1 MAQIHESRRSR
12 FMEAM
17 EEGAAALIVS
27 QPELIRNNDTMYEYR
42 QNSDLF
48 YLSGFEE
55 PEAALLFLPKHPEH
69 RFVMFLRPRDPEKE
83 VWTGRRAGVDGARS
97 NFGADVSHT
106 IAELGELLPKYL
118 EGIDRLYV
126 NLGQDHEKDLLAL
139 EMVNRTRRGSRV
151 GLPGPTHL
159 IDAATILHEMRLFKD
174 PADLQAMEKATRIS
188 AEGHCEAMRAVRPGM
203 YEYELQAV
211 IEYHFRKGG
220 CHRWAYPSIVASGPN
235 ATILHY
241 DSNSRQLQDGEL
253 VLIDAGGEWGF
264 VAADITR
271 TFPVSGRFSPA
282 QRKLYEIV
290 LDAEKKAIEA
300 ATPGAKFTDP
310 HQAALRALVEGM
322 VGVGLLNGEPD
333 AIIQAETQYKRY
345 FMHKTS
351 HWLGMDVHDVGRYMI
366 RGEARPL
373 APGMV
378 LTIEPGIYVPEDD
391 TQAPPEFRGIGIRI
405 EDDVLITESGNRI
418 LTSGVPK
425 EVDEIERLCGSGS
438 VQGANRP

>member
-12 FMEAM
+12 FMDAM

-27 QPELIRNNDTMYEYR
+27 QPELTRNNDTMHEYR

-55 PEAALLFLPKHPEH
+55 PEAALLLLPKHPEH

-83 VWTGRRAGVDGARS
+83 VWTGRRAGVDGARTA
-97 NFGADVSHT
+97 FGADISHT
-106 IAELGELLPKYL
+106 IGELAELLPKYL

-139 EMVNRTRRGSRV
+139 EMVNRTRRGSRT

-188 AEGHCEAMRAVRPGM
+188 AEGHCEAMRVVRPGM
-203 YEYELQAV
+203 WEYELQAV
-211 IEYHFRKGG
+211 VEYHFRKAG

-253 VLIDAGGEWGF
+253 VLIDAGGEFGF

-310 HQAALRALVEGM
+310 HQAALRTLVEGM
-322 VGVGLLNGEPD
+322 VGVGLLSGEPD
-333 AIIQAETQYKRY
+333 AIIQEETPYKRF

-391 TQAPPEFRGIGIRI
+391 ALAPPEFRGIGIRI
-405 EDDVLITESGNRI
+405 EDDVLITENGNRI

-438 VQGANRP
+438 VQGASRP